1 MKMLTTKMSIRQS
14 KKWVQFEDAMD
25 QEFDQFARSRQ
36 DFDVFLRERHDSGDG
51 STSFTMSSVSSTSS
65 MKEEGPYSAIRGL
78 DKSPEA
84 SKDWSLKIDRSPI
97 TGWSPEILQS
107 PTVSSTTRNS
117 FIYGSPSMSPTA
129 SDNQS
134 PTPSTPKSS
143 MSPKVNPCTDG
154 SPSMSPIPK
163 GFNPFITGSPPTPST
178 PKSSMSPKV
187 NPFTDGSP
195 KMSPIPNDFN
205 PFIKGSPLTPS
216 TPKSSISPKLNPLI
230 VGSPSVSPTQK
241 GYQCPPTNPER
252 FNPFIAGSL
261 FLPNVSPTPS
271 GYQCPPST
279 PTSCTT
285 PKVQLKGFK
294 YSDLQELGQSPKT
307 KGPSRQA
314 IDQLANFS
322 PNGKSNQVA
331 KLFKNQEDLL
341 NEFNQLEF

>member
-1 MKMLTTKMSIRQS
+1 MKMLTIKNSIQQS
-14 KKWVQFEDAMD
+14 KEWVQFEDAMD

-36 DFDVFLRERHDSGDG
+36 DLDVSFRERHDSGDG
-51 STSFTMSSVSSTSS
+51 SDSFTTSSDSSTSS
-65 MKEEGPYSAIRGL
+65 VKEEGPYSAIRGL
-78 DKSPEA
+78 DQSPEA
-84 SKDWSLKIDRSPI
+84 SKDWSLNIDRSPI

-117 FIYGSPSMSPTA
+117 FIYGSPSMSPTP

-134 PTPSTPKSS
+134 PTPFTPKSS
-143 MSPKVNPCTDG
+143 MSPKV
-154 SPSMSPIPK
+154 S
-163 GFNPFITGSPPTPST
+163 
-178 PKSSMSPKV
+178 
-187 NPFTDGSP
+187 PFTDGSP
-195 KMSPIPNDFN
+195 KMSPISNSSN
-205 PFIKGSPLTPS
+205 PFIKGSPSMPS
-216 TPKSSISPKLNPLI
+216 TPKSSISNKLNPFI

-241 GYQCPPTNPER
+241 DYQCPPTNPEK

-279 PTSCTT
+279 PTSCIT

-294 YSDLQELGQSPKT
+294 YSDLQELGQSPRI
-307 KGPSRQA
+307 KGPSK
-314 IDQLANFS
+314 LANFS
-322 PNGKSNQVA
+322 PKGKSNQAA

>member
-1 MKMLTTKMSIRQS
+1 MKMLTINNSIQQS
-14 KKWVQFEDAMD
+14 KEWVQFEDAMD

-36 DFDVFLRERHDSGDG
+36 DLDVSLRERHDSGDG
-51 STSFTMSSVSSTSS
+51 SDSFTTSSVSSTSS
-65 MKEEGPYSAIRGL
+65 VKEEGPYSAIRGL
-78 DKSPEA
+78 DQSPEA
-84 SKDWSLKIDRSPI
+84 SKDWSLNIDRSPI

-117 FIYGSPSMSPTA
+117 FIYGSPSMSPTPL
-129 SDNQS
+129 DNQS
-134 PTPSTPKSS
+134 PTP
-143 MSPKVNPCTDG
+143 
-154 SPSMSPIPK
+154 
-163 GFNPFITGSPPTPST
+163 FT

-195 KMSPIPNDFN
+195 KMSPISNSSN
-205 PFIKGSPLTPS
+205 PFIKGSPSMPS
-216 TPKSSISPKLNPLI
+216 TPKSSISNKLNPFI

-241 GYQCPPTNPER
+241 DYPCPPTNPER
-252 FNPFIAGSL
+252 LNPFIAGSL

-279 PTSCTT
+279 PTSCIT

-294 YSDLQELGQSPKT
+294 YSDLQELGQSPRI
-307 KGPSRQA
+307 KGPSK
-314 IDQLANFS
+314 LANFS
-322 PNGKSNQVA
+322 PKGKSNQAA

>member
-1 MKMLTTKMSIRQS
+1 MKMLAINNSIQQS
-14 KKWVQFEDAMD
+14 KEWVQFEDAMD

-36 DFDVFLRERHDSGDG
+36 DLDVSLRERHDSGDG
-51 STSFTMSSVSSTSS
+51 SDSFTTSSVSSTSS
-65 MKEEGPYSAIRGL
+65 VKEEGPYSAIRGL
-78 DKSPEA
+78 DQSPEA
-84 SKDWSLKIDRSPI
+84 SKDWSLNIDRSPI

-117 FIYGSPSMSPTA
+117 FIYGSPSMSPTPL
-129 SDNQS
+129 DNQS
-134 PTPSTPKSS
+134 PTP
-143 MSPKVNPCTDG
+143 
-154 SPSMSPIPK
+154 
-163 GFNPFITGSPPTPST
+163 FT

-195 KMSPIPNDFN
+195 KMSPISNSSN
-205 PFIKGSPLTPS
+205 PFIKGSPSMPS
-216 TPKSSISPKLNPLI
+216 TPKSSISNKLNHFI

-241 GYQCPPTNPER
+241 DYQCPPTNPER

-279 PTSCTT
+279 PTSCIT
-285 PKVQLKGFK
+285 PKVQLKDFK
-294 YSDLQELGQSPKT
+294 YSDLQELGQSPRI
-307 KGPSRQA
+307 KGPSK
-314 IDQLANFS
+314 LANFS
-322 PNGKSNQVA
+322 PKGKSNQAA

>member
-1 MKMLTTKMSIRQS
+1 MKMLNINKQIQQS
-14 KKWVQFEDAMD
+14 KEWVQFEDTLD
-25 QEFDQFARSRQ
+25 LEFDQFVQRRQ
-36 DFDVFLRERHDSGDG
+36 DLDVSLRERHDSGDG
-51 STSFTMSSVSSTSS
+51 SASFTTSSVSSTSS
-65 MKEEGPYSAIRGL
+65 VKEEGPYSAIRGL
-78 DKSPEA
+78 DQSPEA
-84 SKDWSLKIDRSPI
+84 SKDWSLNIDRSPI

-117 FIYGSPSMSPTA
+117 FIYGSLSMSPIA

-134 PTPSTPKSS
+134 PIPSSPKSF
-143 MSPKVNPCTDG
+143 MSPEVNFCTDG
-154 SPSMSPIPK
+154 SPSTSPIPK
-163 GFNPFITGSPPTPST
+163 GFNPFITGSPPTPFT
-178 PKSSMSPKV
+178 PKSSLSPKG

-195 KMSPIPNDFN
+195 KMSPIPDGSN
-205 PFIKGSPLTPS
+205 PFITGSPPTPS
-216 TPKSSISPKLNPLI
+216 TRKSSMSSKVNPFI
-230 VGSPSVSPTQK
+230 AGSPSAFPTQK
-241 GYQCPPTNPER
+241 NYQCPTNPER

-279 PTSCTT
+279 PTSCIT
-285 PKVQLKGFK
+285 PKIQLKGFK

-314 IDQLANFS
+314 IDQLADFS
-322 PNGKSNQVA
+322 PKGKYNQVS